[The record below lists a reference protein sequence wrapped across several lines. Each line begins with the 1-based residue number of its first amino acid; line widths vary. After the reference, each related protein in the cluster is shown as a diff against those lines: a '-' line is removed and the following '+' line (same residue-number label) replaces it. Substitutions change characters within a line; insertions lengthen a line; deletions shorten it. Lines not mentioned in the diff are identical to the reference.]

1 MTAREKFN
9 ARLKELGLYEE
20 WKASGDKAGKFLED
34 GTIVI
39 MVHYDWDPEATYD
52 ELHFPSYD
60 EMWKNEA
67 FKKECASSFFE
78 HDDDEFVA
86 GLARWLEYGPG
97 CHYECPLYA
106 VDAYFPGSGLE
117 TDCVKFEDDPE
128 IELYGREWQE
138 VVGPFKPQDGK
149 DWLVATLDGGALW
162 MNNEE
167 GNVIL
172 AKPDGHFLIS
182 AI

>member
-1 MTAREKFN
+1 M
-9 ARLKELGLYEE
+9 
-20 WKASGDKAGKFLED
+20 
-34 GTIVI
+34 
-39 MVHYDWDPEATYD
+39 
-52 ELHFPSYD
+52 
-60 EMWKNEA
+60 
-67 FKKECASSFFE
+67 
-78 HDDDEFVA
+78 
-86 GLARWLEYGPG
+86 
-97 CHYECPLYA
+97 
-106 VDAYFPGSGLE
+106 
-117 TDCVKFEDDPE
+117 KFEDDPE

-172 AKPDGHFLIS
+172 AKPDGNFLIS